1 MQRMWPSALIV
12 ALGFALGGLFIGSGF
27 QKSRAA
33 DRFVT
38 VRGVS
43 EREAAAD
50 LALWPI
56 RFVVA
61 DADLARAQAR
71 ITDSASK
78 VRAFLT
84 KHGLDG
90 AGAEVHQFNVVDTQ
104 ANQYVSRETSARF
117 IIEQTIMVRSDQP
130 DLVFAANQN
139 VGELVNAG
147 IVLTAQGG
155 EGGPTYLFTKLN
167 DIKPP
172 MIAEATASAR
182 EGGEQFANDSG
193 SALGGIRRATQGYF
207 TILPRDQAPG
217 IQEAQQ
223 RHKTVR
229 VVTTVEYF
237 LK

>member
-1 MQRMWPSALIV
+1 MQRMWPSALIA
-12 ALGFALGGLFIGSGF
+12 ALGLALGGLFIGSGV
-27 QKSRAA
+27 QKSREA

-43 EREAAAD
+43 ERDAAAD

-61 DADLARAQAR
+61 DNDLARAQAR
-71 ITDSASK
+71 ITDSAMK
-78 VRAFLT
+78 VRTFLT

-104 ANQYVSRETSARF
+104 ANQYSSRDAATRF

-130 DLVFAANQN
+130 DLVFTANQN

-147 IVLTAQGG
+147 IVLTSQG

-182 EGGEQFANDSG
+182 EGAEQFANDSG

-207 TILPRDQAPG
+207 SILPRDQAPG

-237 LK
+237 LR